1 MDSEV
6 SRKEG
11 EQMHGLMDAN
21 KANTGGECS
30 SGNATSSKAIE
41 LTVEQKAK
49 IENNRQRALLLRE
62 KKRKNLTSNE
72 YVCLSWTV
80 WTVNNVR

>member
-1 MDSEV
+1 MKSEA
-6 SRKEG
+6 SKEG
-11 EQMHGLMDAN
+11 EQMHDVDAN
-21 KANTGGECS
+21 KAAGEGSS
-30 SGNATSSKAIE
+30 SGATSKAIK

-72 YVCLSWTV
+72 YV
-80 WTVNNVR
+80 